1 MKLLSIDVGIRNLA
15 LCLFQV
21 INDKCD
27 ILNWDVVNLCN
38 EVTINCDCG
47 KKAGYTYNKDNSK
60 VLADQLT
67 KHIVSVTD
75 QMLLNLTNNK
85 TSKEKLLNFSFNFLL
100 ERESN
105 TSILSS
111 FDLTVISKYFPEY
124 TKKAND
130 KFNV

>member
-1 MKLLSIDVGIRNLA
+1 MELLITELSK
-15 LCLFQV
+15 
-21 INDKCD
+21 DKFE
-27 ILNWDVVNLCN
+27 ITVN
-38 EVTINCDCG
+38 
-47 KKAGYTYNKDNSK
+47 
-60 VLADQLT
+60 ADQIT
-67 KHIVSVTD
+67 KHVVSVTD
-75 QMLLNLTNNK
+75 QMLLNLTKNK
-85 TSKEKLLNFSFNFLL
+85 ISKEELLNFSFNFLL